1 MMRLYIKL
9 AITMLLTAFSAVSFG
24 AEHIVKMLNNG
35 KEGQMVF
42 EPSVLKINAG
52 DSVTFK
58 ATDGGHNSAS
68 IPGLV
73 PEGGQEWQGNLNQDL
88 TVKFDKEGVYVYQ
101 CTPHIALGMIGVIQ
115 VGSPTNIRDVK
126 ESISSLESM
135 IVMNKERVQQ
145 YLAKVN

>member
-1 MMRLYIKL
+1 MHKSLFII
-9 AITMLLTAFSAVSFG
+9 ALLTSFVA
-24 AEHIVKMLNNG
+24 AEDFEVKMVNADAS
-35 KEGQMVF
+35 GQVMVF
-42 EPSVLKINAG
+42 DPPFIRANIG
-52 DSVTFK
+52 DTVTFLP
-58 ATDGGHNSAS
+58 TDMLHNSQS
-68 IPGLV
+68 VPGLI
-73 PEGGQEWQGNLNQDL
+73 PSSASSWNGGMNEKITVELNA
-88 TVKFDKEGVYVYQ
+88 EGVYVYQ